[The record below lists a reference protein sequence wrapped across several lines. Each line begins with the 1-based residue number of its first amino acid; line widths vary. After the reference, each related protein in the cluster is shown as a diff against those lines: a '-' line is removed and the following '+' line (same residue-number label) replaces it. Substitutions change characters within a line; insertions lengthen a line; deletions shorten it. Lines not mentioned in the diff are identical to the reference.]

1 MRHFRHPSLS
11 IRRFWGKG
19 ERWKRKRERA
29 TVWPSSGACVA
40 NISLFFNLQW
50 GVFEYLYNITGII
63 ACFKNCVSV
72 RSPTLSFVNK
82 RAPENCKLLLFT
94 ELHQALV
101 WQLKSWCYT
110 SYPRA
115 VERSCK
121 NKWEDAMVKHLCLEI
136 IKQQQIPPLHGE
148 LVKAVAS
155 LKKVR
160 AYSKGQSR

>member
-1 MRHFRHPSLS
+1 MPQNPEHFPAIIFSHPACIIRRKWRASIRGKLHHYQTYMRHFRHPSLS

-40 NISLFFNLQW
+40 TISLFFNLQW

-63 ACFKNCVSV
+63 TCFKNCVSV

-101 WQLKSWCYT
+101 WQLKSWCYP

-121 NKWEDAMVKHLCLEI
+121 NK
-136 IKQQQIPPLHGE
+136 
-148 LVKAVAS
+148 
-155 LKKVR
+155 
-160 AYSKGQSR
+160 